1 MTSPAADA
9 ARAAAKILAADLGPA
24 LPAQVE
30 AALHAALHAS
40 EDEQQRPS
48 RYDPTAIAGLG
59 IGAASLI
66 VTVAQLAW
74 SILAGRRDHA
84 AEPSHDAITREVRIT
99 LREQDAPLPP
109 GSDRITEV
117 VVTEV
122 IRLAGRS
129 E

>member
-9 ARAAAKILAADLGPA
+9 ARAAAKVLAGDLGPA

-30 AALHAALHAS
+30 AALHAP
-40 EDEQQRPS
+40 DDDQQRPS

>member
-9 ARAAAKILAADLGPA
+9 ARAAAKVLAADLGPA

-48 RYDPTAIAGLG
+48 RYDPTAIAGVG

-74 SILAGRRDHA
+74 SILAGRRDHV